1 MIYFYKPQKFILLF
15 YSLVNCFL
23 TFAEEWWPQPST
35 RNHEDRHQE
44 RQLRWKVICSHT
56 LAHWLIDSKVTG
68 RWWLQRNLSPLE
80 TATAPTRPWRT
91 FFFLPLPP
99 CFHYTLPPTSNARC
113 FASASL
119 CVSAAQQM
127 VRVYFS
133 SHHRL
138 LCKHFRTAFESIPT
152 DQRPSGSC
160 EVWASQQSRRKA
172 GAGTAS
178 CGLLKRSPWI
188 GNSDV
193 RFR

>member
-68 RWWLQRNLSPLE
+68 RWWLPRNLSPLE

-127 VRVYFS
+127 VRVFFFMTPPPPLQTLPHS
-133 SHHRL
+133 VR
-138 LCKHFRTAFESIPT
+138 KHPYRPT
-152 DQRPSGSC
+152 PKRI
-160 EVWASQQSRRKA
+160 VWGVGVSTKPTKGWR
-172 GAGTAS
+172 
-178 CGLLKRSPWI
+178 W
-188 GNSDV
+188 D
-193 RFR
+193 RFLWPIETLTMDRE